1 MRTTIPP
8 RPDVAP
14 YLIRECTG
22 AVRRRLRKLGFLEGV
37 TRGMIAAFVAMCA
50 FAAVDLGIELPSW
63 IRAAC
68 GVIAFAVFLAI
79 VVNAVVRFMQECQPM
94 ILGRRLDA
102 LTGARGEVA
111 SGIDLLENP
120 VRATSPTAAGMA
132 ELAID
137 RASKLL
143 LNISNRTAAPSRDLR
158 RAVAILFAVVGL
170 SLAASTFAPR
180 LISTQ
185 AARFFDPFGDH
196 PPYSSLLF
204 AVTPTVANVPFG
216 SAFDVQVGTN
226 EPTDRVELV
235 LQTGGREETIPMFPE
250 SANSWKSSIA
260 GVTEP
265 GKYFVRSGRARSR
278 LFGIGVIT
286 IPRIEAVTF
295 HVTYPAY
302 TRRPPYDGALPPGGL
317 AGLPGTTVEVRAKS
331 NRPLSRGTGIVQ
343 QNGTIVATPVPMMP
357 AGDHQVAGT
366 FTIRSP
372 GKLLISV
379 TDITNQ
385 DSTDVFTAPIA
396 LLADEKPFVRI
407 TEPKADSF
415 ATPDALMDVVTVA
428 EDDYGLSRMQLFR
441 SQNESAAVTTEI
453 SLPDPAPT
461 RFTSTTPLSL
471 SQLHVNP
478 GDLVKLFA
486 RTEDNDPAG
495 AKGSESPVVTIRII
509 SQSQLDQMLLKRDGM
524 EALQSKYAEAERRL
538 ENLNSEIEKLKK
550 ELEKSDSNSPM
561 SEAQRKRMEKLAEE
575 MQQAADEMAKFAGHD
590 LPIDLDIQMRQQL
603 GELESK
609 VRKAGE
615 ETRSASTQPSLGV
628 AGALDEL
635 KKIQE
640 QLGTSKAEYDQKV
653 TAPLEHLAKILP
665 LIQDQARYLDLYYQQ
680 KDLAQRLTSLK
691 EHENADDPA
700 AKTRMRDLEEEQQ
713 ANRED
718 LRKLMNDVLDHVAA
732 LPEDQRLNQ
741 LRQTANDFAMAV
753 QSSDADMQMQ
763 AAESALGQF
772 AGKEA
777 QANAQAAAETL
788 EKFISKCQAT
798 GGQGT
803 FCLKFQPELAA
814 GLGDSVDQLL
824 ASMSSGMGGGM
835 SGYSAQRASLANVGL
850 YGNIPLTSA
859 ESGRHGGHAKHGI
872 GTNVAGAKDSGTPAP
887 FAAQGALEAR
897 GESTAALPAQYKQRV
912 GEYFRRVSDE
922 LGE

>member
-1 MRTTIPP
+1 M
-8 RPDVAP
+8 
-14 YLIRECTG
+14 
-22 AVRRRLRKLGFLEGV
+22 
-37 TRGMIAAFVAMCA
+37 
-50 FAAVDLGIELPSW
+50 
-63 IRAAC
+63 
-68 GVIAFAVFLAI
+68 
-79 VVNAVVRFMQECQPM
+79 
-94 ILGRRLDA
+94 
-102 LTGARGEVA
+102 
-111 SGIDLLENP
+111 
-120 VRATSPTAAGMA
+120 
-132 ELAID
+132 
-137 RASKLL
+137 
-143 LNISNRTAAPSRDLR
+143 
-158 RAVAILFAVVGL
+158 
-170 SLAASTFAPR
+170 
-180 LISTQ
+180 
-185 AARFFDPFGDH
+185 
-196 PPYSSLLF
+196 
-204 AVTPTVANVPFG
+204 
-216 SAFDVQVGTN
+216 
-226 EPTDRVELV
+226 
-235 LQTGGREETIPMFPE
+235 
-250 SANSWKSSIA
+250 
-260 GVTEP
+260 
-265 GKYFVRSGRARSR
+265 
-278 LFGIGVIT
+278 
-286 IPRIEAVTF
+286 
-295 HVTYPAY
+295 
-302 TRRPPYDGALPPGGL
+302 
-317 AGLPGTTVEVRAKS
+317 
-331 NRPLSRGTGIVQ
+331 
-343 QNGTIVATPVPMMP
+343 
-357 AGDHQVAGT
+357 
-366 FTIRSP
+366 
-372 GKLLISV
+372 
-379 TDITNQ
+379 
-385 DSTDVFTAPIA
+385 
-396 LLADEKPFVRI
+396 
-407 TEPKADSF
+407 
-415 ATPDALMDVVTVA
+415 
-428 EDDYGLSRMQLFR
+428 
-441 SQNESAAVTTEI
+441 
-453 SLPDPAPT
+453 
-461 RFTSTTPLSL
+461 
-471 SQLHVNP
+471 
-478 GDLVKLFA
+478 KLFA

-615 ETRSASTQPSLGV
+615 ETKNASTQPSLAV

-640 QLGTSKAEYDQKV
+640 QLGTCKAEYDQKV

-713 ANRED
+713 ANQED

-732 LPEDQRLNQ
+732 LPEDQRLDQ

-763 AAESALGQF
+763 AAESSLGQF